1 MLVRKEGAKHSSVFI
16 DEARDQLDKHYQDTV
31 RSICPD
37 GRCSNPTIPRTEVA
51 IMLRLRR
58 FREKERKRYRKNLM
72 MALFGGLALT
82 VPMLIMALHPTQLTT
97 LLTASIF
104 VLVVAMLLAAL
115 MDSAESKDVVTAT
128 AGVCD
133 EVPMLRRAN
142 EQRQYAAVL
151 VVFVGASRITNND
164 SSLSRGVIAGI
175 VVGCIAGILSLFL
188 TCGLVLYLKWPLD
201 SLLAI
206 FGLGGRRSP
215 RIDEEEYIERYHQHA
230 SKW

>member
-31 RSICPD
+31 RSICLD

-51 IMLRLRR
+51 IMHRLRR
-58 FREKERKRYRKNLM
+58 FRENEKKRYRKNLM
-72 MALFGGLALT
+72 MAL
-82 VPMLIMALHPTQLTT
+82 HPTQLNTFLTT
-97 LLTASIF
+97 SIF
-104 VLVVAMLLAAL
+104 VLAVAMLLAAL

-142 EQRQYAAVL
+142 EQRQYAAAL

-188 TCGLVLYLKWPLD
+188 TCGLVLYLKWALD

-215 RIDEEEYIERYHQHA
+215 TIDEEEYIERYHQHA